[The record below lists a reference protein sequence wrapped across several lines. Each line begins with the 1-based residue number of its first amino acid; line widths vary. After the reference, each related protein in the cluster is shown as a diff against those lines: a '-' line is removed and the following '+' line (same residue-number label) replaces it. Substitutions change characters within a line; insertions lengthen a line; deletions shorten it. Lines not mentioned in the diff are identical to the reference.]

1 MLTSAEAR
9 KRIGISR
16 PKLEALI
23 RTGEIDA
30 IKTGDAPNSHYRISE
45 ESVAA
50 YIERRR
56 VVPVTAGS

>member
-9 KRIGISR
+9 DRIGISR

-23 RTGEIDA
+23 RAGEIEA

-45 ESVAA
+45 ESVTA
-50 YIERRR
+50 YIERHR
-56 VVPVTAGS
+56 VVPVGTAS